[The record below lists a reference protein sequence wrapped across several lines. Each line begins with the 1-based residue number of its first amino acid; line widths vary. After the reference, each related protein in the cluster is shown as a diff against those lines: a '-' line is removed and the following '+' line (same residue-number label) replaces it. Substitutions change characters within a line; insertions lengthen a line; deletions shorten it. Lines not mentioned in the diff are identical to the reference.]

1 MILAQIA
8 SRAKFS
14 KIFKIL
20 KFSIFLRFLKILMIL
35 LAEFHLSYRAVGMEL
50 EGAITTVGKDFVH
63 TLYVHTS
70 GTQYVHISDTCV
82 FCVPDV
88 YNSKFDFRISK

>member
-14 KIFKIL
+14 KIFIFL

-63 TLYVHTS
+63 TFES
-70 GTQYVHISDTCV
+70 
-82 FCVPDV
+82 
-88 YNSKFDFRISK
+88 